1 MRTRHRSGKKS
12 SLKQSLVKTLGT
24 KAGPSGKKGK
34 SGLSQPKTP
43 AEPVVVAPSINH
55 EARDALPRPA
65 KLQELDR
72 QLKVTQTSTASL
84 GKYDNRLAG
93 ESTRQKGIRRH
104 FDSNEIDTK
113 TEQERYKAALE
124 SLEEDEKKIR
134 RKAGLEEDSEVVN
147 ARKAIRGAS
156 GGKGSASLAGAEM
169 KSKNPYK
176 NGKKTLK
183 GSGASNG
190 GGKSRSTAGKRK

>member
-1 MRTRHRSGKKS
+1 MRTRHKTAKKS
-12 SLKQSLVKTLGT
+12 SLKQGLLKTLGVT
-24 KAGPSGKKGK
+24 PGSSKKRKPVHKPKPVEPPAG
-34 SGLSQPKTP
+34 
-43 AEPVVVAPSINH
+43 PSINH

-65 KLQELDR
+65 KLQEIDR

-84 GKYDNRLAG
+84 GKYDNKLSG
-93 ESTRQKGIRRH
+93 ESTRQKGIKRH
-104 FDSNEIDTK
+104 FESNEIDTK

-124 SLEEDEKKIR
+124 SLEEDERKIR
-134 RKAGLEEDSEVVN
+134 RKAGLEDETDVVN

-176 NGKKTLK
+176 NGSK
-183 GSGASNG
+183 GKGG
-190 GGKSRSTAGKRK
+190 GGKTRSSFGSKGK